1 LITIDVSG
9 GPHLEL
15 EHLVLDLNGTLTERG
30 ALIPGVAE
38 RLVKLAGRIELH
50 VATADTFGTAAELSS
65 RLGLRIETITTG
77 SDKLDLVRRLGPEKT
92 AAIGNGRND
101 VPMLEAAALGIAVIG
116 PEGAAAPMLVA
127 ADVVCRSI
135 TDALDLL
142 LEPATINAT
151 LRP

>member
-9 GPHLEL
+9 GAHLEL

-30 ALIPGVAE
+30 ALILGVAE

-50 VATADTFGTAAELSS
+50 VATADTFGTARELSA
-65 RLGLRIETITTG
+65 RLHIQIETIATG
-77 SDKLDLVRRLGPEKT
+77 SDKLDLVHRLGREKT

-101 VPMLEAAALGIAVIG
+101 GPMLEAAALGIAVVG
-116 PEGAAAPMLVA
+116 PEGAAAAALLA
-127 ADVVCRSI
+127 ADIVCRSI

-142 LEPATINAT
+142 LEPNTINAT

>member
-1 LITIDVSG
+1 LITIDISG

-30 ALIPGVAE
+30 APIPGVAD
-38 RLVKLAGRIELH
+38 RLAGLAGRIQLH
-50 VATADTFGTAAELSS
+50 VATADTFGTARELSS
-65 RLGLRIETITTG
+65 ALHLQIETIATG
-77 SDKLDLVRRLGPEKT
+77 ADKLDLVRRLGPRAT
-92 AAIGNGRND
+92 VAIGNGRND
-101 VPMLEAAALGIAVIG
+101 ALMLEAAALGIAVVG
-116 PEGAAAPMLVA
+116 PEGAATSAVMA
-127 ADVVCRSI
+127 ADIVCRSI